1 MPRPSWIPR
10 LPPLSPRPESG
21 LHPLLSASSGLP
33 AGSRGCPGDDERRIN
48 GAQGR
53 QRCLPAALPAGS
65 HCHRAAAARCAALRV
80 GARSGV
86 GLRTSVRPRLLGA
99 TAPRPDT
106 GEAWPRAS
114 GRPLPGTSWS
124 VPGFGASRMPPLDPR
139 PPSAVCSA
147 CSGTHWPGA
156 ASPVYPCRAEWKSGK
171 AACGGTWCPKCPP
184 ICGLMPAFQPW
195 ISMAGCLLPLSETLY
210 HRSPARPKGDTRSKP
225 STMCRGQDLLRGAWH
240 LVLCV
245 V

>member
-10 LPPLSPRPESG
+10 LPPLCSRPESG
-21 LHPLLSASSGLP
+21 FHPLLSARSGLP

-86 GLRTSVRPRLLGA
+86 GLRTSVHPRRGCWAPLRLGRAQARPGRGPLGV
-99 TAPRPDT
+99 PC
-106 GEAWPRAS
+106 
-114 GRPLPGTSWS
+114 PGTNWS
-124 VPGFGASRMPPLDPR
+124 VPGFGTSRTSPLDPR
-139 PPSAVCSA
+139 PPSAA

-156 ASPVYPCRAEWKSGK
+156 ASPAHPSAGLSDSLGSSLWRHLV
-171 AACGGTWCPKCPP
+171 PKCPLN
-184 ICGLMPAFQPW
+184 CGLVPAFQPW
-195 ISMAGCLLPLSETLY
+195 TAMAVCLLPVSETLY
-210 HRSPARPKGDTRSKP
+210 HRSPALPKGGTGSKP
-225 STMCRGQDLLRGAWH
+225 STVCRGQSPLSGAWH